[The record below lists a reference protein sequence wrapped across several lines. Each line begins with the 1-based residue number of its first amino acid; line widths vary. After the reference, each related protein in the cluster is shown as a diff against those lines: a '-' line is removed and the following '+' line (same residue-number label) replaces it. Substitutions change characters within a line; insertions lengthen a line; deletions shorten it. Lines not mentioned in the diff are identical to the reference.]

1 MTAKEYLKSYRMLNY
16 SISNLQTLLDE
27 TIAEAGNISSPL
39 GREVEGSG
47 SSGEATFVRRV
58 ERELALRDI
67 LDRELARRIDR
78 KTDIVGKLSTLSHTA
93 DAAPTAKYL
102 CGRPVDVIAEEWG
115 YTPRQVWRILDDA
128 LSEFIE
134 QYGDDF

>member
-1 MTAKEYLKSYRMLNY
+1 MLNY

-93 DAAPTAKYL
+93 DAALTAKYL